1 MSSVDT
7 KKEEAILA
15 ATMRIRKE
23 EAACIAVLPNGTT
36 YEESGRG
43 VAPILRL
50 YARDVLAGATVVDK
64 VVGKAAAMVMSRAGV
79 VACHA
84 LTLSQ
89 PALLWLQEK
98 GIQTSYERCVPYI
111 QNRRGDG
118 LCPMEQLV
126 QTLYTDEDIVALL
139 RAKLA
144 DLQVPGT
151 PPITAE

>member
-7 KKEEAILA
+7 KKEEAICV
-15 ATMRIRKE
+15 ATMRIRKD
-23 EAACIAVLPNGTT
+23 EAACIAILSNGT

-139 RAKLA
+139 QAKLA
-144 DLQVPGT
+144 DLQAPGT